1 MNITDLI
8 VELLQKGQTIELPG
22 IGTIGSEIKEPYH
35 DPSTRTYYPATR
47 AIVFDETTKGDNHI
61 VDILAERECV
71 GADVASQMWRNYIDA
86 LSDKLKR
93 TGTHNFGALGTLNA
107 NADGHFGFTMAEGLI
122 IDAGDGSEKPLEG
135 IKTYNHDNE
144 ADPFAQFEGVATEP
158 VAQQPEPE
166 PEPEPVA
173 EPEPEPQ
180 PQPEPEP
187 KPEPIAEIEERH
199 RAVEA
204 ERQRMEAER
213 QAKEEREAARK
224 AEEAERERIKAEEA
238 ATALRAKAEKEA
250 AKKAEKE
257 RAKVEKEAEKER
269 AKAEKEAVKAAKKAQ
284 KERKEAEKQAAL
296 QAKKNKEL
304 ADELMNP
311 KPVEKSKKKEK
322 KKKEGEKKKRHT
334 WLWLLLLLLLL
345 LIAGGGYYYY
355 THYYT
360 PAENNTAEL
369 PANLTSKLDVP
380 AYNSLTYNT
389 DMIQY
394 NTQDIT
400 ANCNQVCNLMNE
412 YISQYLAERRYTG
425 ARVQMMDRVRQYAGD
440 RLAELLGDRFAVQ
453 RIIPYNDYIYQY
465 CEPHL
470 KTVRAAKSRVTVQTE
485 LMNSGMLDDFLN
497 QIIEELGLQPDGG
510 VAAPVVAPVQPTK
523 DKAKKD
529 KAVTEEPLTANMQTS
544 SKQGFDI
551 IAGFFLSQENAIRMT
566 ARLHSQ
572 GCDAYIIEKSGK
584 YYVSMGSAPSRTAAD
599 ALFKHI
605 KSWYDGDIVI
615 KQW

>member
-35 DPSTRTYYPATR
+35 DPQTRTYYPATR
-47 AIVFDETTKGDNHI
+47 AIVFDEATKGDNHI

-71 GADVASQMWRNYIDA
+71 GTDVANQMWRNYIDA
-86 LSDKLKR
+86 LVDKLKR
-93 TGTHNFGALGTLNA
+93 TGTHSFGTLGTLA
-107 NADGHFGFTMAEGLI
+107 ATDGHYGFTMAEGLI
-122 IDAGDGSEKPLEG
+122 LDAGDGSEKPIEG
-135 IKTYNHDNE
+135 VKTYKHDNE
-144 ADPFAQFEGVATEP
+144 ADPFAQFEDVA
-158 VAQQPEPE
+158 VAPAAPQ

-173 EPEPEPQ
+173 EPQPEPT
-180 PQPEPEP
+180 PAPMPEPEP
-187 KPEPIAEIEERH
+187 EQKPEPLVDIEKQR

-204 ERQRMEAER
+204 ERQRLEAER
-213 QAKEEREAARK
+213 RAKEEREAARK
-224 AEEAERERIKAEEA
+224 AEEAERERIKAEKEA
-238 ATALRAKAEKEA
+238 AEARAKAEKEA
-250 AKKAEKE
+250 AKK
-257 RAKVEKEAEKER
+257 AEKER

-296 QAKKNKEL
+296 QAKKNKAL
-304 ADELMNP
+304 ADELLNP
-311 KPVEKSKKKEK
+311 KPTTEKKKDKEK
-322 KKKEGEKKKRHT
+322 KKKKHFP
-334 WLWLLLLLLLL
+334 WWILLLLLLLL
-345 LIAGGGYYYY
+345 VAGGCYYYF
-355 THYYT
+355 TNYYSPVEKT
-360 PAENNTAEL
+360 ETL
-369 PANLTSKLDVP
+369 PTNLTSKSEVP

-394 NTQDIT
+394 DSRDIT

-412 YISQYLAERRYTG
+412 YVMQYLADRRYTG

-440 RLAELLGDRFAVQ
+440 RLGELLGDQFAVQ
-453 RIIPYNDYIYQY
+453 RLIPYSDYIYQY

-470 KTVRAAKSRVTVQTE
+470 KNVRAAKSRVTVQTE

-510 VAAPVVAPVQPTK
+510 VAAAPVVKPTQAN

-529 KAVTEEPLTANMQTS
+529 KAVVEEPLTANMQTS

-551 IAGFFLSQENAIRMT
+551 IAGFFLSQENAVRMT

>member
-8 VELLQKGQTIELPG
+8 VELLQKGQSIELPG

-35 DPSTRTYYPATR
+35 DPQTRTYYPATR
-47 AIVFDETTKGDNHI
+47 AIVFDEATKGDNHI

-71 GADVASQMWRNYIDA
+71 GTDVATQMWRNYIDA
-86 LSDKLKR
+86 LADKLKR
-93 TGTHNFGALGTLNA
+93 TGTHNFGSLGTLACDN
-107 NADGHFGFTMAEGLI
+107 GHYGFTMTEGLI

-144 ADPFAQFEGVATEP
+144 ADPFAQFEGTAAEP
-158 VAQQPEPE
+158 VAPK
-166 PEPEPVA
+166 
-173 EPEPEPQ
+173 
-180 PQPEPEP
+180 PEP
-187 KPEPIAEIEERH
+187 KPEPVIAPVVKPTPEPQPAPEPKPEPLVDLEKQRQ
-199 RAVEA
+199 AVEA
-204 ERQRMEAER
+204 ERQRIEAER
-213 QAKEEREAARK
+213 RAKEEREAARK
-224 AEEAERERIKAEEA
+224 AEEAERERIKAEKEA
-238 ATALRAKAEKEA
+238 AELRAKAEKEA

-257 RAKVEKEAEKER
+257 RAK
-269 AKAEKEAVKAAKKAQ
+269 AEKEAVKAAKIAK

-311 KPVEKSKKKEK
+311 KPTTEKKKDKKKKEK
-322 KKKEGEKKKRHT
+322 KHFP
-334 WLWLLLLLLLL
+334 WWILLLLLLL
-345 LIAGGGYYYY
+345 LIAGGCYYYF
-355 THYYT
+355 TNYYT
-360 PAENNTAEL
+360 PIDKTDTL
-369 PANLTSKLDVP
+369 PTNLTSKLDVP

-394 NTQDIT
+394 DTRDIT
-400 ANCNQVCNLMNE
+400 ANCNQVCDLMNE
-412 YISQYLAERRYTG
+412 YIMQYLADRRYTG

-440 RLAELLGDRFAVQ
+440 RLTELLGDRFAVQ
-453 RIIPYNDYIYQY
+453 RLIPYSDYIYQY

-470 KTVRAAKSRVTVQTE
+470 KNVRAAKSRVTVQTE

-510 VAAPVVAPVQPTK
+510 VAAAPTAKPTQPTN
-523 DKAKKD
+523 KAQKD
-529 KAVTEEPLTANMQTS
+529 KAVAEEPLTANMQTS

-551 IAGFFLSQENAIRMT
+551 IAGFFLSQENAVRMT

>member
-8 VELLQKGQTIELPG
+8 VG
-22 IGTIGSEIKEPYH
+22 EIKEPYH

-107 NADGHFGFTMAEGLI
+107 NADGHFGFTMAEGLV

-166 PEPEPVA
+166 PVA
-173 EPEPEPQ
+173 EPE
-180 PQPEPEP
+180 
-187 KPEPIAEIEERH
+187 
-199 RAVEA
+199 
-204 ERQRMEAER
+204 

-238 ATALRAKAEKEA
+238 AAALRAKAEKEA

-334 WLWLLLLLLLL
+334 WLWLFLLLLLL

-360 PAENNTAEL
+360 PAESNTAEL

-453 RIIPYNDYIYQY
+453 RIIPYSDYIYQY

-510 VAAPVVAPVQPTK
+510 VAAPVVAPVQLTK